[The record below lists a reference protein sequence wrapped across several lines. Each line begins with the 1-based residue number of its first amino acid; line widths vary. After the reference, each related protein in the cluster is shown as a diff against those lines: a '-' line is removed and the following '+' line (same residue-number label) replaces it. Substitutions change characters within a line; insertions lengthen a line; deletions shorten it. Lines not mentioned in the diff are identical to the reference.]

1 MSNISTTS
9 DDTFRADVLEADKPV
24 LVDFWADWCG
34 PCRQFAPILD
44 EIAGEYAAKID
55 VRKLDV
61 DANPQTTAAYNVVS
75 IPTINVYSG
84 GELVKSIVGSRPKKK
99 FLDEIA
105 EFLG

>member
-1 MSNISTTS
+1 MKTTS
-9 DDTFRADVLEADKPV
+9 DDNFTADVLGADKPV

-34 PCRQFAPILD
+34 PCRQFAPILE
-44 EIAGEYAAKID
+44 EIATENADKIS
-55 VRKLDV
+55 VYKLDV

-84 GELVKSIVGSRPKKK
+84 GELVKSVVGSRPKKA
-99 FLDEIA
+99 FLAEIE

>member
-1 MSNISTTS
+1 MSQITETT
-9 DDTFRADVLEADKPV
+9 DATFTTDVLEADKPV

-34 PCRQFAPILD
+34 PCKQFAPILA
-44 EIAGEYAAKID
+44 EIAEEHADAID

-61 DANPQTTAAYNVVS
+61 EANPATTASYGIIS

-84 GELVKSIVGSRPKKK
+84 GKLVKTITGSRPKQA

-105 EFLG
+105 EFLN

>member
-1 MSNISTTS
+1 MSNIATTS

-24 LVDFWADWCG
+24 LVDFWADWCP

-44 EIAGEYAAKID
+44 EIAGENAEKID

-99 FLDEIA
+99 FLEEIA

>member
-1 MSNISTTS
+1 MSEITETS
-9 DDTFRADVLEADKPV
+9 DADFATDVLQADKPV

-34 PCRQFAPILD
+34 PCRQFAPILA
-44 EIAGEYAAKID
+44 EIAQEHADSID

-61 DANPQTTAAYNVVS
+61 DANPETTAKYGIVS

-84 GELVKSIVGSRPKKK
+84 GELVKTITGSRPKKA
-99 FLDEIA
+99 FLAEIE